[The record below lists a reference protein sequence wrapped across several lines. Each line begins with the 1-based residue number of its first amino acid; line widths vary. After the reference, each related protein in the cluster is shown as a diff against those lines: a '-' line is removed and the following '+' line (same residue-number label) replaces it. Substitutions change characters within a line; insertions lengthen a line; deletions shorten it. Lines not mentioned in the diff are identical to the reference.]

1 MEAEHARVI
10 AHEDETT
17 ARAGETRW
25 QKPIFDRGMLR
36 RYDRPGPRY
45 TSYPTANLFHEG
57 FSARDYEALL
67 HGSDRAAPGRPLS
80 LYFHLPFCR
89 TLCLFC
95 ACNVIWTKDQTR
107 GDAYVDLLCREMDL
121 VSQRISPDRKVIQ
134 LHWGGG
140 TPTHSPA
147 PVLERLFAGIRNRFE
162 FAENPEIGVELNPRE
177 LEPEHLE
184 ALARCGFKRASI
196 GIQDFDLPVQAAVR
210 RFQTESQ
217 TRSVVEH
224 CRKLGFQS
232 VNVDLIYGLP
242 LQTVQ
247 SFDRTI
253 SSILELAP
261 DRIALFNLAY
271 LPQLIPHHRAIK
283 ADMLPAPEVK
293 LDILELAIERFT
305 DAGYVYIGMDHFARP
320 EDELTRALA
329 DRTLTRNFQGYTT
342 KGGCDLL
349 AFGVSGISQ
358 VGPCYAQNHKEYP
371 SYQACVEG
379 GSLPTERGILL
390 SRDDEL
396 RRDVIRRLMCHFVVV
411 KPEVELLYG
420 INFDDYFADGLRS
433 LESMASD
440 GLVDLAPDRITVRPL
455 GRLLVRNVAMAFD
468 AYLPSTKQSSFS
480 RTV

>member
-1 MEAEHARVI
+1 MGPAWEAPV
-10 AHEDETT
+10 
-17 ARAGETRW
+17 
-25 QKPIFDRGMLR
+25 FDRELLR
-36 RYDRPGPRY
+36 KYDRSGPRY

-57 FSARDYEALL
+57 FSGSDYEALL
-67 HGSDRAAPGRPLS
+67 HGSDREAPERPLS

-121 VSQRISPDRKVIQ
+121 VAQSISPGRKVTQ

-140 TPTHSPA
+140 TPTHSSA
-147 PVLERLFAGIRNRFE
+147 PVLERLFAGIRDRFAFDE
-162 FAENPEIGVELNPRE
+162 DPEMGVELNPRE
-177 LEPEHLE
+177 MEPEHLE

-196 GIQDFDLPVQAAVR
+196 GIQDFDPVVQAAVR
-210 RFQTESQ
+210 RLQTESQ
-217 TRSVVEH
+217 TRSVVER
-224 CRKLGFQS
+224 CRALGFQS

-242 LQTVQ
+242 LQTVR
-247 SFDRTI
+247 SFEATI
-253 SSILELAP
+253 GSIVDLAP
-261 DRIALFNLAY
+261 DRIALFNFAY
-271 LPQLIPHHRAIK
+271 LPQLIPHQRAIK
-283 ADMLPAPEVK
+283 AQMLPAPEVK

-305 DAGYVYIGMDHFARP
+305 NAGYVYIGMDHFARP
-320 EDELTRALA
+320 DDELTRALA

-371 SYQACVEG
+371 SYQALIEG
-379 GSLPTERGILL
+379 GKLPTERGILL

-396 RRDVIRRLMCHFVVV
+396 RWDVIRRLMCHFVVV
-411 KPEVELLYG
+411 KPEIELLYG
-420 INFDDYFADGLRS
+420 IDFDDYFADSLRS

-440 GLVDLAPDRITVRPL
+440 ALVELAPDRITVRPL

-468 AYLPSTKQSSFS
+468 SYLPSAKQATFS